1 MKPLQLPRRSVDSQ
15 SANRMLRKAA
25 VVGTFEVANGE
36 CVVRLSNVMHP
47 HAFASTCPTAT
58 DGVSV
63 PAPKPETLIHDIQNG
78 TIVVHE
84 SKRSITKK
92 QLAVHINYLQTGAN
106 VARGT
111 SGVCVCV
118 WNRGLQ
124 EPTPA
129 STSPAPTPSIDKPV
143 ASSSSSSSS
152 GSEEQSESEAAES
165 DTDASTSSDH
175 ARKPSENAKDIA
187 KDDDQKPSQN
197 NQAGHLDD
205 VCQVE

>member
-1 MKPLQLPRRSVDSQ
+1 M
-15 SANRMLRKAA
+15 
-25 VVGTFEVANGE
+25 
-36 CVVRLSNVMHP
+36 
-47 HAFASTCPTAT
+47 
-58 DGVSV
+58 
-63 PAPKPETLIHDIQNG
+63 
-78 TIVVHE
+78 
-84 SKRSITKK
+84 
-92 QLAVHINYLQTGAN
+92 
-106 VARGT
+106 
-111 SGVCVCV
+111 CVCV

-187 KDDDQKPSQN
+187 KDDDQKLSQN

-205 VCQVE
+205 VYQVELEVDEWDGDWLDTWRSPAWLFDKKPESPMLTRRS